1 MHKRVDWLALA
12 GWVTF
17 LWLAALVAGYY
28 VIHKPMSPGLAF
40 NLVRLAWQVGI
51 ALAIISVA
59 GGIGRRFLSKISLHP
74 LAALALQAGFGFGLL
89 SLAMLAAGYAGLSKP
104 LFTGLGLLVL
114 GVLFWRDILS
124 WWRNWRAL
132 GTLWQS
138 SDWFGRSVGGLV
150 LLILGFTLLT
160 ALAPPLKFDALVYH
174 LALPRH
180 YLLAGRMVYV
190 PQIMFWGMPQTAE
203 MLYTWAMSLGGEPA
217 AVVLGWLV
225 GLVALLGLLG
235 LTIDRLGVGP
245 AWASLAA
252 LICGFTLST
261 GLAWGYNDWWVL
273 LFGLGFLI
281 SLSLWLEGHSTGL
294 LALAGLFAGIALS
307 TKYTA
312 GILLICGG
320 VVILWNWKSLGPGFR
335 PLKSLFQ
342 FGLPA
347 VLVFVPWL
355 LKNWLA
361 TGNPFYPI
369 VFPAGAMSSLRL
381 ALYQGGEVWGN
392 WLDFVLL
399 PVRSTL
405 MGIEGGPGYNASI
418 GPLLVSLGLAAV
430 LSWPALDERQRLLV
444 RISTLVT
451 LTGFL
456 VWMVAGRF
464 SSYLLQ
470 PRLYLSFFS
479 ALAVL
484 AGAGYAGFS
493 RFNLSGVRLGRVAG
507 FLVLLVLGLN
517 TFETG
522 LQAIKQGAAK
532 AVLGLSTPD
541 QYLADNLGWFGPAM
555 QSLDK
560 LPAGSRVLMLWEA
573 RSLYCL
579 PVCEP
584 DEVIDRWLRDL
595 YEGRASTPAS
605 PEEILQSWKETGYTH
620 LLFHKLGADFI
631 RSQSPGNQAGDWQA
645 LEALLRRLHL
655 VQNFGDTYLLYR
667 IAP

>member
-40 NLVRLAWQVGI
+40 SLVRLAWQVGI

-89 SLAMLAAGYAGLSKP
+89 SLAMLAAGYAGLFKP

-124 WWRNWRAL
+124 WWSNWRAL
-132 GTLWQS
+132 RTLWQS

-235 LTIDRLGVGP
+235 LTTDRLGVGP

-418 GPLLVSLGLAAV
+418 GPLLVGLGLAAV

-444 RISTLVT
+444 RLSTLVT